1 MSMLQEKVRTSCW
14 VAIAA
19 GLIAS
24 PAIAQ
29 EFTPP
34 VGYSAGPNTAARPCV
49 APVVDASAPRLTC
62 IPIAE
67 AAKLFRTDPGYPNAD
82 KQHLQVVGAYYLDLP
97 AGERLTEASAG
108 GYLPVHLKL
117 SGGRCF
123 SLSAEYYGKL
133 SDARLTPATCDGR
146 SFKDDR
152 VAPQPAGKSLR
163 LVGSAWS
170 YDAWVDDKAGTT
182 IVTAP
187 YSKTFKPLFT
197 AHMPVTAI
205 MAMNS
210 PDAPLGNVT
219 LVGQLHG
226 KPVVIVLEVSF

>member
-1 MSMLQEKVRTSCW
+1 MLQDKIRVSCL
-14 VAIAA
+14 VVIAA
-19 GLIAS
+19 GLIAA

-29 EFTPP
+29 GFTPP
-34 VGYSAGPNTAARPCV
+34 VGYSAGPNATARPCV
-49 APVVDASAPRLTC
+49 APVVDPSAPRLTC

-67 AAKLFRTDPGYPNAD
+67 AAKLFKTDPGYPNAD
-82 KQHLQVVGAYYLDLP
+82 KQHLQVVGAYSLDLP
-97 AGERLTEASAG
+97 AGERLTGAKSP
-108 GYLPVHLKL
+108 GYLSVQLQL
-117 SGGRCF
+117 SGGRCV

-133 SDARLTPATCDGR
+133 SDARLTPTACDGR
-146 SFKDDR
+146 RYDDDR
-152 VAPQPAGKSLR
+152 VVPQPAGRSMR
-163 LVGSAWS
+163 LVGSAWG
-170 YDAWVDDKAGTT
+170 YGAWVDDKAGTT

-187 YSKTFKPLFT
+187 RSQTFKPLFT
-197 AHMPVTAI
+197 ARMPVTAI

>member
-1 MSMLQEKVRTSCW
+1 MLQDKVRTSCW

-19 GLIAS
+19 GLIAA

-34 VGYSAGPNTAARPCV
+34 IGYSAGSNAAARPCV
-49 APVVDASAPRLTC
+49 APVVDGSAPRLTC

-67 AAKLFRTDPGYPNAD
+67 VAKLFKTDPAYPNAD
-82 KQHLQVVGAYYLDLP
+82 KQHLQVIGAYYLDLP

-117 SGGRCF
+117 GGGRCY

-152 VAPQPAGKSLR
+152 IAPQPTGKSLR

-170 YDAWVDDKAGTT
+170 YDAWVDDKAATT

-197 AHMPVTAI
+197 ARMPVTAI

-219 LVGQLHG
+219 LVGHLHG
-226 KPVVIVLEVSF
+226 KPVVVVLEVSF

>member
-1 MSMLQEKVRTSCW
+1 MLQGKVRTSCW

-49 APVVDASAPRLTC
+49 APVVDASVPRLTC

-67 AAKLFRTDPGYPNAD
+67 AAKLFKTDPGYPNAD
-82 KQHLQVVGAYYLDLP
+82 KQHLQVVGAYYLDPP
-97 AGERLTEASAG
+97 AGERLTKASAG

-123 SLSAEYYGKL
+123 SLGAEYYGKL
-133 SDARLTPATCDGR
+133 SDARLTPAACDGR

-152 VAPQPAGKSLR
+152 VAPQPVSKSLR

-170 YDAWVDDKAGTT
+170 YDAWADDKAGTT

-197 AHMPVTAI
+197 AYMPVTAI

>member
-1 MSMLQEKVRTSCW
+1 MLQDKVIVRCAGVIT
-14 VAIAA
+14 A
-19 GLIAS
+19 GLIAA
-24 PAIAQ
+24 PVIAQ

-34 VGYSAGPNTAARPCV
+34 VGYSAGPNAAARPCV

-67 AAKLFRTDPGYPNAD
+67 VAKLFKTDPGYPNAD

-108 GYLPVHLKL
+108 GYLPVRLKL

-133 SDARLTPATCDGR
+133 SNARLTPATCDGR
-146 SFKDDR
+146 SYKDDR
-152 VAPQPAGKSLR
+152 IAPQPTGKSLR
-163 LVGSAWS
+163 LIGSAEG
-170 YDAWVDDKAGTT
+170 YDAWGDDEAGRI

-187 YSKTFKPLFT
+187 YSKTFKALFT
-197 AHMPVTAI
+197 AHMPVTGI
-205 MAMNS
+205 MAANS
-210 PDAPLGNVT
+210 PDAPFGNVT
-219 LVGQLHG
+219 LVGQLYG
-226 KPVVIVLEVSF
+226 KPVVVVLEVSF